1 MAVSTRG
8 TLARAFVCAL
18 LLAGCTGDA
27 TRESETARTPE
38 SARPLEVAAPDTT
51 PSRNR
56 RVERT
61 GSASARMPCVVDA
74 VSDGDSFRCRDIPR
88 VRLLLLDAPE
98 MDQPPFGARSRDALR
113 ARMPR
118 GDTVWLEFDV
128 QREDRYGR
136 TLAHAWTSRE
146 GGEHLNLLQA
156 RDGWAVAVVFPPNVR
171 YIESIR
177 AAVAE
182 ARRSRRGLWQD
193 GTYTCEP
200 IAHKQGKC

>member
-1 MAVSTRG
+1 MVVSTRRPY
-8 TLARAFVCAL
+8 ARTFVCAL

-27 TRESETARTPE
+27 ARETE
-38 SARPLEVAAPDTT
+38 SAATPAIASTGQLAAPDTT
-51 PSRNR
+51 RSGNR
-56 RVERT
+56 RMQSTE
-61 GSASARMPCVVDA
+61 ASPTRAPCVVDA

-136 TLAHAWTSRE
+136 TLAHAWTARV
-146 GGEHLNLLQA
+146 GGEHLNLRHA

-182 ARRSRRGLWQD
+182 ARRNRRGLWQD
-193 GTYTCEP
+193 GTFTCEP